1 MKLVRMNA
9 PSLSVIGQPE
19 AHKQQGSTLVM
30 AIFIMVV
37 LVLLG
42 NSLLQI
48 LASSDE
54 GVAQE
59 VIGTRALAA
68 ANSGM
73 QAQLQQLFPLNGAA
87 LSCPASTSYNGFTS
101 VTGLYNC
108 SATVTCDN
116 YATIDGTNYYRLE
129 STGTCG
135 FGDLATNDAAVLS
148 SRTVQVEAKELE

>member
-1 MKLVRMNA
+1 MSTPL
-9 PSLSVIGQPE
+9 LSVIGKSI
-19 AHKQQGSTLVM
+19 ANKQQGSTLVM

-87 LSCPASTSYNGFTS
+87 LSCPASNNYNGFES
-101 VTGLYNC
+101 ITGLYNC

-116 YATIDGTNYYRLE
+116 YATLDGTNYYRLE

-135 FGDLATNDAAVLS
+135 FGDLATNDEAVLS
-148 SRTVQVEAKELE
+148 SRTVQVEARSIL